1 MKLIKLIMVGVVTL
15 TMVFAQNQQ
24 QGGQQQGGQQQG
36 GQQTQGEGQDGP
48 PPLPFDQ
55 VDVNDDGVISEDEAR
70 AVYGTN
76 PDGTV
81 NEEFDEGWNDAD
93 ADSNGEVDQAEYDA
107 ALQDSD
113 DEDHQEGHGEC
124 RVCGLQM
131 NSEDDWK
138 QHCEENWEHCKPQ
151 AGDVCGFAGP
161 DGQGEQCDYVHTGE
175 EGEDHHHC
183 DHCGLAVNSGD
194 EMHEHLMA
202 EHPDN
207 MEDHQEGHGECRV
220 CGLQMNSDDDWRQHC
235 DENWEHCKPQAG
247 DVCGFAGPD
256 GQGEQCDYVHTGE
269 EGEDHHHCDHCGIA
283 VNSGEE
289 MHEHMMAEHPDN
301 MEDHQGDQD
310 HQGGAPDNHWDGNQ
324 DAICGDMPEYW
335 LDTDHDGVHE
345 GPYARWDEDQD
356 GNPVDCYKDG
366 PGGPNGPGGPDGPDP
381 AVAEA
386 FFSTLG
392 SGGSFEDA
400 FEAAANV
407 ALEQDQQADDYDEEL
422 WNNCK
427 EVGRNAMQAALDSG
441 EEDPENVFGA
451 IAMAV
456 GACADPGQN

>member
-131 NSEDDWK
+131 NSDDDWK
-138 QHCEENWEHCKPQ
+138 
-151 AGDVCGFAGP
+151 
-161 DGQGEQCDYVHTGE
+161 
-175 EGEDHHHC
+175 
-183 DHCGLAVNSGD
+183 
-194 EMHEHLMA
+194 
-202 EHPDN
+202 
-207 MEDHQEGHGECRV
+207 
-220 CGLQMNSDDDWRQHC
+220 QHC

-400 FEAAANV
+400 FDAAANV

>member
-1 MKLIKLIMVGVVTL
+1 MKLMKLIMVGIVTL

-24 QGGQQQGGQQQG
+24 GGQPP
-36 GQQTQGEGQDGP
+36 QGEGQDGP
-48 PPLPFDQ
+48 PPLPFEQ
-55 VDVNDDGVISEDEAR
+55 VDANGDGVISEDEAR
-70 AVYGTN
+70 AVYGMN
-76 PDGTV
+76 PDGTA

-93 ADSNGEVDQAEYDA
+93 ADGNGEVDQAEYDSA
-107 ALQDSD
+107 I
-113 DEDHQEGHGEC
+113 ERNG
-124 RVCGLQM
+124 
-131 NSEDDWK
+131 
-138 QHCEENWEHCKPQ
+138 
-151 AGDVCGFAGP
+151 
-161 DGQGEQCDYVHTGE
+161 
-175 EGEDHHHC
+175 
-183 DHCGLAVNSGD
+183 
-194 EMHEHLMA
+194 
-202 EHPDN
+202 PDN

-220 CGLQMNSDDDWRQHC
+220 CGLVMNSEDDWKQHC

-247 DVCGFAGPD
+247 DVCNFAGHD
-256 GQGEQCDYVHTGE
+256 GQGEPCPYEFSGE
-269 EGEDHHHCDHCGIA
+269 EGEDHHHCDHCGLG

-289 MHEHMMAEHPDN
+289 MHEHMQSEHQDM
-301 MEDHQGDQD
+301 MEHHDGGGDHQGQ
-310 HQGGAPDNHWDGNQ
+310 GAPDNHWDGNQ
-324 DAICGDMPEYW
+324 DAICGGMSEYF
-335 LDTDHDGVHE
+335 LDENHDGELE

-366 PGGPNGPGGPDGPDP
+366 PGDPNGPGGPDP

-400 FEAAANV
+400 FEAGANV

-427 EVGRNAMQAALDSG
+427 EVGRNAMQTALDSG